1 MSDPLQVTSRLTIP
15 GFLLEVETSRSGG
28 PGGQHVNKTDTRVRL
43 RFDLKGCDVLN
54 GGIKARIRRAHPG
67 KITTE
72 GVLLVVCGTHRSQSQ
87 NLEEARE
94 RLRDIIRSALTPPKK
109 RKPTRPTRGSK
120 ERRLESNRQRSAVKQ
135 GRRKV
140 RGRGED

>member
-1 MSDPLQVTSRLTIP
+1 MSDPLPITSRLTIP
-15 GFLLEVETSRSGG
+15 GALLEVETSRSGG

-43 RFDLKGCDVLN
+43 RFDLKACDALN
-54 GGIKARIRRAHPG
+54 GGIKSRIRRAHPG

-94 RLRDIIRSALTPPKK
+94 RLKDIIRSALTPPKK
-109 RKPTRPTRGSK
+109 RKPTRPTKGSK
-120 ERRLESNRQRSAVKQ
+120 ERRLASKKQRSEVKQ